1 MFVSFTKFSDG
12 IKKIPLHRNPVPFY
26 VREIKNNFF
35 KMQLCKLLFIYEL
48 GPTKT

>member
-12 IKKIPLHRNPVPFY
+12 IKKIPLHRNPVHFY